1 MTEEESNLRVIL
13 KKILRALRA
22 VLLSE
27 MDYQVELQDMKAS
40 RFKLIFIVLITA
52 TVAWAVAFHTFGGY
66 LHTGIGPMGICLL
79 AGWTI
84 FILTWLTRKG

>member
-13 KKILRALRA
+13 KKLLRALRA

-27 MDYQVELQDMKAS
+27 MDYQVELQEMKAS

-52 TVAWAVAFHTFGGY
+52 TVTWAAAFYTSWGY
-66 LHTGIGPMGICLL
+66 IRIGIALL
-79 AGWTI
+79 AGWTV
-84 FILTWLTRKG
+84 FILLWLTRSKG

>member
-1 MTEEESNLRVIL
+1 MTEEESKLRAIW
-13 KKILRALRA
+13 KKILRALRV

-27 MDYQVELQDMKAS
+27 MDYQVELEEMKAS
-40 RFKLIFIVLITA
+40 RFKLILIVLTTA
-52 TVAWAVAFHTFGGY
+52 TITWAVAFYTSWSY
-66 LHTGIGPMGICLL
+66 ITIGIALL